1 MTTPDMTARDERIAR
16 ACAALT
22 DAHAAVADAAGHWY
36 DAGCPA
42 ATTPR
47 GDVSPAAI
55 DLRDAVLAW
64 RAAGEEAI
72 RAMRSGDGR

>member
-1 MTTPDMTARDERIAR
+1 MTTPTTTPRDERIAR

-22 DAHAAVADAAGHWY
+22 DA
-36 DAGCPA
+36 
-42 ATTPR
+42 
-47 GDVSPAAI
+47 PAAI

-72 RAMRSGDGR
+72 RAMRGGQ

>member
-1 MTTPDMTARDERIAR
+1 MTTPTTTPRDERIAR

-22 DAHAAVADAAGHWY
+22 DAHAAVADAAGAWV

-47 GDVSPAAI
+47 GDLSPAAI

-64 RAAGEEAI
+64 RAAGEDAI
-72 RAMRSGDGR
+72 RAMRGGQ